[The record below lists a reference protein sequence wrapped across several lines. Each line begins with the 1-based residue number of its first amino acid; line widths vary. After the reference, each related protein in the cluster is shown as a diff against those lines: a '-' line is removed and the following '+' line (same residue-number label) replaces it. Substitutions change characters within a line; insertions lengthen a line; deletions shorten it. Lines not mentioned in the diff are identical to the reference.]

1 MKLLFFYIGVFA
13 LAAAC
18 APTTQTASSGPSGRD
33 CFNAGSI
40 NGYGTVSDQTVRVS
54 VGASRDY
61 DLDIEGPGCR
71 DIKWSNSI
79 AVVAKPSPWI
89 CVGDKFSGDVSF
101 RDTGSSTVTSC
112 YIKDVRRYVKPAPGA
127 PSAAR

>member
-1 MKLLFFYIGVFA
+1 MKLEFVSLGVFA

-18 APTTQTASSGPSGRD
+18 APTAQTASSGPSGRD
-33 CFNAGSI
+33 CFNSGSI
-40 NGYGTVSDQTVRVS
+40 NGYGTVSDETVRVS

-89 CVGDKFSGDVSF
+89 CVGDKFGGDVSF
-101 RDTGSSTVTSC
+101 RDTAGNRVTSC
-112 YIKDVRRYVKPAPGA
+112 YIKDVRRYLKPAPTA
-127 PSAAR
+127 PAPQ